1 MSVYTSINI
10 IDNEDDKDKGEEIK
24 NEYEHVF
31 SRLNKELER
40 EEDLLKKR
48 KEKLNEDLTDISS
61 KLQNEKTIDTF
72 IYNNVDDIIDISEV
86 LVNWVNTIFSFI
98 IIKIIGTIFIT
109 LYFIGILEVIGLL
122 NTLGEEILSSINL
135 TIRDKKRETDF
146 YQNYISE
153 NLKMPSFDL
162 FFFILIF
169 FWFVYKY
176 IYLSNISDYNT
187 SSKFFYYIFRIKLF

>member
-40 EEDLLKKR
+40 EEDLLKRR

-162 FFFILIF
+162 FFYPHYFL
-169 FWFVYKY
+169 VC
-176 IYLSNISDYNT
+176 L
-187 SSKFFYYIFRIKLF
+187 